1 MQFLAVACYYAC
13 LPCCAQVNGVKK
25 HTAIHSKTVN
35 CVFDETLIFNL
46 NGQTLGQ
53 VRMWKLSFTIHAIAL
68 APACKWTCGHSDL
81 LLVLMARDTQRS
93 PLSCPPAHQ
102 LEKQVIEVS
111 IFDANSVTR
120 NSLIGLYEFDLL
132 NVYYNPNHEVRACRC
147 ACAARALLFVA
158 SPTLAGAQS
167 NSRCKGRGE
176 DESAGA
182 LGNKATVF
190 GASS

>member
-1 MQFLAVACYYAC
+1 MLDYHACF
-13 LPCCAQVNGVKK
+13 PCCAQVNGVKK

-53 VRMWKLSFTIHAIAL
+53 VCHAIAL
-68 APACKWTCGHSDL
+68 ASPCKWTCGHSDL
-81 LLVLMARDTQRS
+81 LLVLMAHDTQHS

-132 NVYYNPNHEVRACRC
+132 NVYYNPNHEVRACRR
-147 ACAARALLFVA
+147 AYATRALLVVA
-158 SPTLAGAQS
+158 SPTLEGAQTD
-167 NSRCKGRGE
+167 SRWRLR
-176 DESAGA
+176 A
-182 LGNKATVF
+182 LELRETEAL
-190 GASS
+190 ACCPL